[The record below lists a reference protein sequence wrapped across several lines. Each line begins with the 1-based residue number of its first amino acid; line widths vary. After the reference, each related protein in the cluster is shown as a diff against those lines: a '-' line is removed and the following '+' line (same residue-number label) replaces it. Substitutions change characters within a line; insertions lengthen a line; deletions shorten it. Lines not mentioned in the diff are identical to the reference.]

1 MKNSVKL
8 VFKGILLYMTLTICT
23 LSIMIADSLLKEG
36 YLVLDFF
43 ICTVM
48 VTACFACINRQELN
62 KLAMIDE
69 KKEDEEDYW

>member
-8 VFKGILLYMTLTICT
+8 VFKGILLYMTLTICI

-43 ICTVM
+43 ICVSM
-48 VTACFACINRQELN
+48 IAACFAFIDKQELN
-62 KLAMIDE
+62 KIAMIDE